1 MKIIKWLGI
10 SLLILI
16 IALLGYGYFSYR
28 SIMTPDAKVVDLGI
42 TYSEADAKRA
52 IVEKAGVE
60 LDDITGLYLGSD
72 PKTEGFKSVDAV
84 FSNAEVSAAG
94 NYANSEK
101 GPFNN
106 VQVKMLG
113 NNEGEASGF
122 LSVKEIS
129 APVYVKGKVTVS
141 GPKSFS
147 IKASELRV
155 GKYNVPLSLVRMVE
169 TKFNSYLNSQ
179 LDKVEGLEIERVEIN
194 NGQVHFVGQVPS
206 KVTTKN

>member
-10 SLLILI
+10 GLLVLI
-16 IALLGYGYFSYR
+16 VVALGYGYFCYR
-28 SIMTPDAKVVDLGI
+28 SIMTAEAKVVDLGI
-42 TYSEADAKRA
+42 TYTEADATRA
-52 IVEKAGVE
+52 IVEKSGVE

-72 PKTEGFKSVDAV
+72 PKTEGSKSVDAV

-122 LSVKEIS
+122 LSIKEIN

-141 GPKSFS
+141 GPKSFA
-147 IKASELRV
+147 INTSELRV
-155 GKYNVPLSLVRMVE
+155 GKYNVPSSLIQIVE
-169 TKFNSYLNSQ
+169 AKFNSYLNSQ

-206 KVTTKN
+206 RVTTHK